1 MKNENDAKPEKQQS
15 EPENNLSLIM
25 KCRDSMLEV
34 LRLTGETLKLNKE
47 IAELEEGIE
56 RYEKILDYI
65 IVAPPRGQ

>member
-47 IAELEEGIE
+47 IAELEEDIE

-65 IVAPPRGQ
+65 IAAPPRGQ